1 MDLSKEAANEIII
14 KTLSKIILE
23 DKEKLEEIL
32 SEIEYQTIRHVDKI
46 SKISETEI
54 NLESKGFCMP
64 EPPNMFKKNTI
75 KEIAKEAFE
84 WKFCVKQRKEATIM
98 AHKKRLPVAA
108 IMNIVDFI

>member
-1 MDLSKEAANEIII
+1 MKLSKETANKIII
-14 KTLSKIILE
+14 KTISKIILE
-23 DKEKLEEIL
+23 DEEKVEEIL
-32 SEIEYQTIRHVDKI
+32 SEIEYQKIRHVNNA

-64 EPPNMFKKNTI
+64 EPPNMFKTNTI
-75 KEIAKEAFE
+75 KERAKEAFE
-84 WKFCVKQRKEATIM
+84 WNLCVKQRKEATIM